1 MYTRYTISSIGC
13 RGSDRRNPC
22 VVVERGRKMRYL
34 KLKSLAKINLGLDV
48 LGRRENGYHDVRM
61 VMQTIYLYDD
71 VTLRRTEEPGIRI
84 QTNLFYLPVNENNIA
99 YKAAKLLIDE
109 FDIQDGVSITLDKH
123 IPVAAGLA
131 GGSSNAAAV
140 LFGMNKMFALG
151 LSEQEL
157 MDRGVKLGADVPY
170 CLMRGT
176 VLAEGIGEEL
186 TRLPQM
192 PNCYVLNAKPPISVS
207 TKMVYEK
214 LDSGEIIDH
223 PDIDG
228 ILQGLSEQSL
238 EKVAASMGNVLERVT
253 IGEYPVIEEI
263 KNVMKAY
270 GALNAMMSGSGP
282 TVFGLF
288 RDRRMAR
295 EAQKAIRDRELAKQ
309 VYITNIHNARRK

>member
-1 MYTRYTISSIGC
+1 
-13 RGSDRRNPC
+13 
-22 VVVERGRKMRYL
+22 
-34 KLKSLAKINLGLDV
+34 
-48 LGRRENGYHDVRM
+48 
-61 VMQTIYLYDD
+61 MQTIYLYDD

-192 PNCYVLNAKPPISVS
+192 PNCYNMIAEKPPISVS

-214 LDSGEIIDH
+214 
-223 PDIDG
+223 
-228 ILQGLSEQSL
+228 
-238 EKVAASMGNVLERVT
+238 K
-253 IGEYPVIEEI
+253 
-263 KNVMKAY
+263 KN
-270 GALNAMMSGSGP
+270 
-282 TVFGLF
+282 
-288 RDRRMAR
+288 
-295 EAQKAIRDRELAKQ
+295 
-309 VYITNIHNARRK
+309 